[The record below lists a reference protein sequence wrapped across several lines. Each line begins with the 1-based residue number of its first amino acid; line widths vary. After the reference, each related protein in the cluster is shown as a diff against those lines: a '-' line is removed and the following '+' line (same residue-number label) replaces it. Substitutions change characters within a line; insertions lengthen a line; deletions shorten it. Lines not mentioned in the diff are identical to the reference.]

1 MLASIIENQVTGIIT
16 PILVSETKLG
26 LWKTSSNNIKK
37 MKEVHYVWLNFKEHR
52 RTSNWY
58 HKQEWRGL
66 LYWTVINFYFSPIRD
81 AAANIILKKEGNK
94 PPM

>member
-37 MKEVHYVWLNFKEHR
+37 MKEVHYV
-52 RTSNWY
+52 
-58 HKQEWRGL
+58 
-66 LYWTVINFYFSPIRD
+66 
-81 AAANIILKKEGNK
+81 
-94 PPM
+94 